1 MQPGRTARIS
11 GLRGRGG
18 RPDSRGLMASA
29 NTHGIRIEYEEF
41 GDSDDPVILLIIG
54 FAAQMTVWPES
65 FCQALANHSF
75 RVIRFDNRDVG
86 LSSHL
91 DGVRS
96 PGMVRA
102 MAANILGIK
111 IKTPYALDD
120 MALDAAGLLDALGI
134 EQAHIVGASMG
145 GMIAQIM
152 AVKHARYVKSLTSLM
167 STSGNRKLRGP
178 GSDVLRHILF
188 KRKKNMDHDAMI
200 EYLVGLW
207 QLIGS
212 PEYSTSID
220 ETRRRVTSWVD
231 RNHDPAGSV
240 RQFAAMAADGDRTP
254 LLGKIQC
261 PTLVVHGENDPLIRA
276 EGGRHTAECIKNA
289 KLHVISGM
297 GHDLP
302 EALIPSIANLIACH
316 CAEAQND
323 AQRKLHETAVVA

>member
-1 MQPGRTARIS
+1 
-11 GLRGRGG
+11 
-18 RPDSRGLMASA
+18 MASVNA
-29 NTHGIRIEYEEF
+29 NGIRIEYEEF
-41 GDSDDPVILLIIG
+41 GNSDDPVILLIIG

-65 FCQALANHSF
+65 FCQALAGHSF

-91 DGVRS
+91 DGVRV
-96 PGMVRA
+96 PGMVRS
-102 MAANILGIK
+102 MAANLLGIRL
-111 IKTPYALDD
+111 KTPYTLDD

-152 AVKHARYVKSLTSLM
+152 AAKHARYVKSLASLM

-178 GSDVLRHILF
+178 RPDVLRHILF
-188 KRKKNMDHDAMI
+188 KRKQNMDHDAMI

-212 PEYSTSID
+212 PEYPTALE
-220 ETRRRVTSWVD
+220 ETRHRVTSWVD

-254 LLGKIQC
+254 LLGTIQC
-261 PTLVVHGENDPLIRA
+261 STLVIHGEEDPLIRA
-276 EGGRHTAECIKNA
+276 DGGRHTAECIRNA

-297 GHDLP
+297 GHHLP
-302 EALIPSIANLIACH
+302 EVLIPSIAELIARH
-316 CAEAQND
+316 CAEAQNN
-323 AQRKLHETAVVA
+323 AQRESHEAAVVA